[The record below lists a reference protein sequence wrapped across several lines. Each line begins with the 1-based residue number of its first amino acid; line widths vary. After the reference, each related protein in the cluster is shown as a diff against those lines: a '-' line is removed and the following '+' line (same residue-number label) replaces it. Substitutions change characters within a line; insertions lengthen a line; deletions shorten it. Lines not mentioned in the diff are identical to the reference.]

1 MATAVV
7 SSTQPKKKAWIRRR
21 PDSTTWVRRAVQL
34 GFLALNIWIGVEFW
48 LFVRYYETG
57 GAGIWVERPA
67 GIEGWLPIASLMNLK
82 LWWATGKVPGVHP
95 AGMFLLLAFVAISL
109 LLRKAF
115 CGWLC
120 PIGTISEYLWRLGRK
135 LFRRNFGLPKWA
147 DLPLRSLKYILMALF
162 LYAVGGMSAAAI
174 AFFLDGP
181 YGLIADVK
189 MLNFFRYLSFG
200 GAVVIAALVVLS
212 VFVQNFWCR
221 YLCPYGALL
230 GLFSW
235 MSPVRIRRVESKC
248 IDCAKCAHACPSHLA
263 VAKLIQIQSPECLGC
278 YECVVSCPAEGA
290 LAMTAPGQRPIP
302 AWAMAAALSVIFLG
316 AVSYA
321 KLTGSWHTNVPSE
334 TYFQLVP
341 RANEFGHP

>member
-1 MATAVV
+1 MATTVV
-7 SSTQPKKKAWIRRR
+7 NPSQIKKKAWVRRR
-21 PDSTTWVRRAVQL
+21 PDSTAWVRRAVQL
-34 GFLALNIWIGVEFW
+34 GFFALNIWIGIEFY

-57 GAGIWVERPA
+57 GAGVWVERPA
-67 GIEGWLPIASLMNLK
+67 GVEGWLPIASLMNLK

-95 AGMFLLLAFVAISL
+95 AGMFLLLAFVAMSL

-120 PIGTISEYLWRLGRK
+120 PVGTISEYLWRLGRK
-135 LFRRNFGLPKWA
+135 LFRRNFPLPKWA
-147 DLPLRSLKYILMALF
+147 DLPLRSLKYILMGLF

-189 MLNFFRYLSFG
+189 MLNFFRYLGLG
-200 GAVVIAALVVLS
+200 GAIVVGALVLLS
-212 VFVQNFWCR
+212 VIIQNFWCR

-235 MSPVRIRRVESKC
+235 VSPARIKRVESKC
-248 IDCAKCAHACPSHLA
+248 IDCAKCAQACPSQLA
-263 VAKLIQIQSPECLGC
+263 VDKLIQSQSPECLGC

-290 LAMTAPGQRPIP
+290 LDMTLAGRRRLP
-302 AWAMAAALSVIFLG
+302 AWAMAVALGAIFVG
-316 AVSYA
+316 AVSYG

-334 TYFQLVP
+334 MYFELVP